1 MTKLNLSHDEIKTF
15 DAVAED
21 WWSIDG
27 AFKTLHA
34 INPLRMAFITQQV
47 DLRGKK
53 VLDVGCGG
61 GILTEALAK
70 TAAQATGIDMSSGAI
85 AAAKQHAE
93 QQGLTIDYQQVT
105 VEQLA
110 EQSPASFDVVT
121 CMEMLEH
128 VPDPASIIKACT
140 QLVKPDGHVFFST
153 LNRNAKSYLFA
164 IIGAEY
170 LLKLVP
176 KGLHHYSQFIRPAE
190 LAAWSRQAGLEVK
203 KLAGIGYHP
212 LKQQYS
218 LTANTD
224 VNYLAYCQKM

>member
-21 WWSIDG
+21 WWSLDG

-70 TAAQATGIDMSSGAI
+70 AAAQVTGIDMSSGAI

-93 QQGLTIDYQQVT
+93 QQGLAIDYQQVT

-128 VPDPASIIKACT
+128 VPDPASIIKACA

-190 LAAWSRQAGLEVK
+190 LAAWSRHAGLEVK

-218 LTANTD
+218 LTTNTD
-224 VNYLAYCQKM
+224 VNYLAYCQKV